1 MYLTRWYHRVGS
13 NDDLDPKLGG
23 DLGFV
28 KYLAVP
34 GDGDTLSVTLA
45 VRTDDSELRAAL
57 SDADRFHRACH
68 LLPGPSQFFTGDADL
83 EPIGGVR
90 PMAGLLNRLR
100 RFAGDDGQPTVVG
113 FHAIGDCHTTTNPLY
128 GRGCSPAAVQAG
140 AIAEAIAEH
149 PDRSEERRVGK
160 DRVSTSRSR
169 VSQYH

>member
-57 SDADRFHRACH
+57 SDADRFHRTCH
-68 LLPGPSQFFTGDADL
+68 MLPEPNQFFIGDADL
-83 EPIGGVR
+83 EQICWVGPMPGLLHR
-90 PMAGLLNRLR
+90 PRGFAGLRNTVGYGKSAQERVAR
-100 RFAGDDGQPTVVG
+100 GGCPKTQKTKHPT
-113 FHAIGDCHTTTNPLY
+113 
-128 GRGCSPAAVQAG
+128 
-140 AIAEAIAEH
+140 
-149 PDRSEERRVGK
+149 K
-160 DRVSTSRSR
+160 
-169 VSQYH
+169 

>member
-68 LLPGPSQFFTGDADL
+68 LLPGPKQLFTGDADL

-90 PMAGLLNRLR
+90 PVAGLPNRLR
-100 RFAGDDGQPTVVG
+100 RFAADAVQPTVG
-113 FHAIGDCHTTTNPLY
+113 GSHAIGECPNTPNPPY
-128 GRGCSPAAVQAG
+128 GRG
-140 AIAEAIAEH
+140 
-149 PDRSEERRVGK
+149 RS
-160 DRVSTSRSR
+160 VS
-169 VSQYH
+169 